1 MNKVNLRFINF
12 LTKEGKKTKAF
23 SIFRKTMLILS
34 KKIQENKILN
44 IKNEIQTQYLIEEN
58 NTQSSDTLLPLTA
71 EINHIFAKEIKIY
84 KEPQSKKET
93 LNPSL
98 YYFVSPSKQSENTEE
113 RKSDKT
119 NNNSEK
125 KKQQQQSIQ
134 NISRCSLVF
143 IQSINNIKPI
153 FEVKRIRIGGST
165 YQVPSLVSFH
175 RQESLAIRWIIQA
188 ARDRKKKNPKINFE
202 DCLALEIL
210 EAFKKQGNAHNKR
223 DDLHKIAEANR
234 AYSYYRW
241 W

>member
-1 MNKVNLRFINF
+1 L
-12 LTKEGKKTKAF
+12 KTA
-23 SIFRKTMLILS
+23 
-34 KKIQENKILN
+34 
-44 IKNEIQTQYLIEEN
+44 
-58 NTQSSDTLLPLTA
+58 
-71 EINHIFAKEIKIY
+71 
-84 KEPQSKKET
+84 
-93 LNPSL
+93 
-98 YYFVSPSKQSENTEE
+98 
-113 RKSDKT
+113 
-119 NNNSEK
+119 NNSETK
-125 KKQQQQSIQ
+125 KLQ
-134 NISRCSLVF
+134 NIQDISPCSSLF

-188 ARDRKKKNPKINFE
+188 ARERKKKNPKINFE